1 MRIKFD
7 YHLEIEGTRNLTFG
21 IFDVPPYKVNDEYL
35 LKLAY
40 TRFQEIKRQFGYR
53 DTIIEKVIYNGE
65 KDFAEELKRIESLPI
80 DELLDYIE
88 GK

>member
-1 MRIKFD
+1 MIYMNGERKMRIKFD
-7 YHLEIEGTRNLTFG
+7 YH
-21 IFDVPPYKVNDEYL
+21 
-35 LKLAY
+35 
-40 TRFQEIKRQFGYR
+40 FGYR